1 MISKLESNDVID
13 CFVAVYIHRALLK
26 QNVIKSGK
34 PIFFFKSIHKV
45 DENIQK
51 HMHPLTLHMAMMAF
65 PYCWSILK

>member
-34 PIFFFKSIHKV
+34 PIFF
-45 DENIQK
+45 
-51 HMHPLTLHMAMMAF
+51 
-65 PYCWSILK
+65 